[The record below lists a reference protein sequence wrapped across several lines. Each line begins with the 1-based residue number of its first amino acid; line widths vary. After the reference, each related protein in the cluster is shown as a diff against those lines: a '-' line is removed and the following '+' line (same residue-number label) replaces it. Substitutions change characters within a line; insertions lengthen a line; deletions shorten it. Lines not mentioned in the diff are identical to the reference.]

1 MKAVSS
7 SRIEVEG
14 FGLDRNVATRLLE
27 EAGLKADKK
36 TIGALVAHAKDNA
49 PKNNYLNAK
58 ELTAALAKLTAER
71 RPSVK
76 ADQPIQRVIDA
87 PPQSMSRYSIS
98 LADTDGNKSKDM
110 LTFDPVPLRQ
120 QKSTMPA
127 MRALGGAKSR
137 SVDQEVGTTRRGG
150 VTLQFK
156 EAGEAVAFNKGKW
169 VTSSFAEM
177 LTGREDRSESLA
189 KLKKQGYNVNA
200 QRDFLVVSLKDVKDP
215 IIFGARGASDKQAP
229 KEDGDTGGPSRSF
242 VRPGLPG
249 FPGGPSTDKHDYGL
263 VSICTEVQTIGFGDA
278 MMITVKKP
286 VIYLYP
292 EKKTEVT
299 VKVGVQGEFTAQYP
313 QTKDGT
319 WKMIATP
326 DGTLFDPKTEKRY
339 SYIFWEAANPGLLAI
354 DESKAFCVR
363 GDEVET
369 FLEKAAMRF
378 GLNDKERTDFV
389 SFWVPALSRNNFSL
403 VQFLDAKECAAYA
416 TMDVQPKP
424 DAEIRLFMIFKAVVR
439 PVAVGSPVLPELRRG
454 KFTVVEWGGANLDEI

>member
-1 MKAVSS
+1 MKPVS

-36 TIGALVAHAKDNA
+36 TLGALVSHAKDST

-58 ELTAALAKLTAER
+58 ELSAALTRLVQDR
-71 RPSVK
+71 RPNVK

-87 PPQSMSRYSIS
+87 PPQSLSRYAMS

-120 QKSTMPA
+120 QKSGSPA
-127 MRALGGAKSR
+127 MRALGAKSR
-137 SVDQEVGTTRRGG
+137 SVEEQIGSTRRGG
-150 VTLQFK
+150 VTVQFK
-156 EAGEAVAFNKGKW
+156 DGGELVPFNKGKW

-177 LTGREDRSESLA
+177 LIGRSDRGESLEN
-189 KLKKQGYNVNA
+189 LKAQGYNVNA

-215 IIFGARGASDKQAP
+215 IIFGARGASDKKAP
-229 KEDGDTGGPSRSF
+229 KTDDETDGPSRMAL
-242 VRPGLPG
+242 RPGLPG
-249 FPGGPSTDKHDYGL
+249 FGGAGTDKHDYGL
-263 VSICTEVQTIGFGDA
+263 VSICTEVQTIPFGDA

-299 VKVGVQGEFTAQYP
+299 VKVSVQGEFIAQYP

-319 WKMIATP
+319 WKMIAMP
-326 DGTLFDPKTEKRY
+326 DGALFDPKTEKRY

-354 DESKAFCVR
+354 DENKAFCVR
-363 GDEVET
+363 GDEAEN
-369 FLEKAAMRF
+369 FLENAAMKF

-389 SFWVPALSRNNFSL
+389 SYWIPSLSRNAVSL
-403 VQFLDAKECAAYA
+403 VQFLSADECAAYA
-416 TMDVQPKP
+416 TMDIQPKP
-424 DAEIRLFMIFKAVVR
+424 DAEIRLFMIFKAVPKVMK
-439 PVAVGSPVLPELRRG
+439 VGNPVLPELRRG
-454 KFTVVEWGGANLDEI
+454 KFTVVEWGGANLDE